1 MISLKKYL
9 DGDCPIVSSDLD
21 NESQKTLDAFS
32 DAYRSALSEM
42 SDCCVHACPPLGP
55 ELKRNLVELQE
66 RLAKDRNAQ
75 TAAQSQESVRIHL
88 REWGRMTARHYQKKA
103 QEVKDIL
110 LVMAHTAESV
120 GARDDRCAE
129 QMNEVTTRLKN
140 IASLDDV
147 SDIRASIEQSATE
160 LKASID
166 RMTSAGK
173 AAMEELR
180 AEVSTYRAKL
190 EEAEYIACCDS
201 LTGLGNRLW
210 TEVQIQQRI
219 DAHTIFC
226 AVLLDIDGFKQ
237 VNDQHG
243 HMVGDELLKQFAAEL
258 RAACRSSDVLG
269 RWGGDEFVVLM
280 DCDLQAAQAQTSRL
294 QEWVCGN
301 YNLQGRNGILKLRV
315 GASVGMAGHADGET
329 MQELLDRADA
339 GMYRD
344 KATSRK
350 PASAARI

>member
-1 MISLKKYL
+1 MISLKRYL
-9 DGDCPIVSSDLD
+9 DADSPVVPSDLD
-21 NESQKTLDAFS
+21 NESRKTADALS
-32 DAYRSALSEM
+32 EAYRSALCEM
-42 SDCCVHACPPLGP
+42 GNCCLDACPQLGP
-55 ELKRNLVELQE
+55 DLKRSLTDLQE
-66 RLAKDRNAQ
+66 HLAKDRNAQ
-75 TAAQSQESVRIHL
+75 AAIQSQGIVSTQL
-88 REWGRMTARHYQKKA
+88 REWGRLTARHYQKKA

-110 LVMAHTAESV
+110 LVMARTAESV

-147 SDIRASIEQSATE
+147 SDIRASIEESATE
-160 LKASID
+160 LRASID

-173 AAMEELR
+173 AAIEELR

-219 DAHTIFC
+219 DSQANFC
-226 AVLLDIDGFKQ
+226 AVMLDIDGFKQ
-237 VNDQHG
+237 VNDRHG
-243 HMVGDELLKQFAAEL
+243 HMVGDQLLKQFAGEL
-258 RAACRSSDVLG
+258 RAACRSTDILG

-280 DCDLQAAQAQTSRL
+280 DCDLQAAQAQTVRL

-301 YNLQGRNGILKLRV
+301 YSLQGRDGTLKLRV
-315 GASVGMAGHADGET
+315 GASVGMTAHATGET

-339 GMYRD
+339 GMYRN
-344 KATSRK
+344 KAASRT
-350 PASAARI
+350 PANAART

>member
-9 DGDCPIVSSDLD
+9 DGDSPIVSSDLD
-21 NESQKTLDAFS
+21 SEFKKALDAYS
-32 DAYRSALSEM
+32 DAYRSALLEM
-42 SDCCVHACPPLGP
+42 GNCCLDACPPLGP
-55 ELKRNLVELQE
+55 NLKKSLTELQE
-66 RLAKDRNAQ
+66 RLAKDHNPD
-75 TAAQSQESVRIHL
+75 AAIQSQEVVRTQL
-88 REWGRMTARHYQKKA
+88 REWGRLTARHYQKKA

-110 LVMAHTAESV
+110 LVMARTAESV

-147 SDIRASIEQSATE
+147 SDIRASIEQSASE
-160 LKASID
+160 LRASID

-210 TEVQIQQRI
+210 TEVQIQQRM
-219 DAHTIFC
+219 DAHKSFC
-226 AVLLDIDGFKQ
+226 AVLIDIDGFKL

-258 RAACRSSDVLG
+258 RAACRSTDVLG

-280 DCDLQAAQAQTSRL
+280 DCDLQAAQAQTIRL

-301 YNLQGRNGILKLRV
+301 YNLQGRNGTLKLRV
-315 GASVGMAGHADGET
+315 GASFGMAEHAKAET

-344 KATSRK
+344 KAASRM
-350 PASAARI
+350 PAGTGRI